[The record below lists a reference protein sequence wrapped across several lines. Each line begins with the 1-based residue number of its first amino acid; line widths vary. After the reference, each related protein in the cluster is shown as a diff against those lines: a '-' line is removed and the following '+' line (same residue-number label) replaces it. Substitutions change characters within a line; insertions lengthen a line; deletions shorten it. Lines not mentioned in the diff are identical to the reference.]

1 MDAKSWDFSLRLKLA
16 KLSADRVFTES
27 EFHSTHGRCSD
38 GDATEVCT
46 YIHMSHTTSL
56 VLMTLKRYY
65 PAIRMGRDTK
75 FFILYGYGFLSLG
88 FTDRREILHGRS
100 ATSQTGLLLF

>member
-1 MDAKSWDFSLRLKLA
+1 
-16 KLSADRVFTES
+16 
-27 EFHSTHGRCSD
+27 
-38 GDATEVCT
+38 
-46 YIHMSHTTSL
+46 
-56 VLMTLKRYY
+56 MTLKRYY